1 MEITLNYDGTELK
14 YQCNDMKDKIN
25 DIFHQC
31 RNDIDLNK
39 IIFLYNGKPIDGNLS
54 ISKIINRVDMERNKM
69 NIIVTEKKDESKPC
83 IKYSKDIICPKCGEY
98 GKLDITEYKI
108 IIQCIKGH
116 NMGNILLNEYKDTQ
130 KIDISKIICDECKIN
145 NKSESY
151 NNIFYRC
158 NECNNNLCIQ
168 CKNKHEHNCINYDD
182 KNYLC
187 DKHNYQYY
195 SYCKKCNKNICI
207 YCKNEH
213 KEHELINYDNIIPD
227 INEVKNNLN
236 KLRKDINEYKE
247 IINEIINKLNV
258 IKNNI
263 EYYYNK
269 SIRY

>member
-1 MEITLNYDGTELK
+1 ML
-14 YQCNDMKDKIN
+14 QCK
-25 DIFHQC
+25 
-31 RNDIDLNK
+31 NK
-39 IIFLYNGKPIDGNLS
+39 HNL
-54 ISKIINRVDMERNKM
+54 E
-69 NIIVTEKKDESKPC
+69 
-83 IKYSKDIICPKCGEY
+83 
-98 GKLDITEYKI
+98 
-108 IIQCIKGH
+108 
-116 NMGNILLNEYKDTQ
+116 NILLNEYKDTQ
-130 KIDISKIICDECKIN
+130 KIDISKIIRDECKIN
-145 NKSESY
+145 KSESY
-151 NNIFYRC
+151 KNIFYRC

-247 IINEIINKLNV
+247 IINEIINKLNN

-263 EYYYNK
+263 EYYYDINNDIYEILKNK
-269 SIRY
+269 YIKIMKHCILIIK